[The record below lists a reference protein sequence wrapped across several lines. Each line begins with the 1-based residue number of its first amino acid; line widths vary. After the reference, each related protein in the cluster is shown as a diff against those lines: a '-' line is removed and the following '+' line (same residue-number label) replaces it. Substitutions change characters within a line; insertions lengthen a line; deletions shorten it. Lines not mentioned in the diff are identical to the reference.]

1 MSELFAEYKNIIVF
15 LHVISGVVW
24 VGGMIAMRF
33 AAHPSFMQ
41 IQSPAHRL
49 ERISDALK
57 KLFSIVTPFVLIL
70 LVTAILM
77 IKGYELNKS
86 EFAMLSHA
94 KEGIWVVMMLNLAL
108 MMRRRKHAERFI
120 EQGAYPKAAIQ
131 LQPIGKFMVPLNI
144 ILGIVAIYLGVTLSG
159 SF

>member
-1 MSELFAEYKNIIVF
+1 MTELFAEYKNIIVF

-41 IQSPAHRL
+41 IESAAHRL
-49 ERISDALK
+49 ERIAYALK

-70 LVTAILM
+70 LLTAILM
-77 IKGYELNKS
+77 IKGYGLNQS

-94 KEGIWVVMMLNLAL
+94 KEGIWLVMMLNLAL
-108 MMRRRKHAERFI
+108 MMRRRKIAEKLI
-120 EQGAYPKAAIQ
+120 EQGNYPEAKQQ
-131 LQPIGKFMVPLNI
+131 LEPIGKFMVPLNI